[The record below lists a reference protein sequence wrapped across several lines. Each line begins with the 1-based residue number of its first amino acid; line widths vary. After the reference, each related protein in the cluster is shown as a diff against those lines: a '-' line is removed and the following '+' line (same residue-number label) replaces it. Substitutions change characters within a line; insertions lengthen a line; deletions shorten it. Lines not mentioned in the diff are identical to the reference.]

1 MKKLFATLPTG
12 EEIYTCR
19 ISGTNT
25 VAEIIT
31 FGAIIRSLTV
41 NGVDIVGGFDKIDY
55 YLEDP
60 GCQGAIIGRVA
71 NRIENAVFTVDGAKY
86 EVRKNNGNN
95 SLHGGF
101 EFNRNVWNI
110 ENLSENSVTLSYL
123 SRDGEYGFPGD
134 LFTTVTYSFI
144 GDALVIDY
152 KATPTKKT
160 PIALTNHAYFNLDG
174 FGSDVKK
181 HKLMIASQNYTE
193 VNKALIPTGNRPTVC
208 GTVFDFRTMMPID
221 RGLSEEEFRGYD
233 NNFIITP
240 TEFKKFGDKELGL
253 AAVLENDSLTLSVY
267 SDQPG
272 LQVYT
277 GNGLSAASGQLFKG
291 GIKPVKYGAICLETQ
306 TEPNCINHG
315 IGIYNAGETYTHTC
329 VYSLKIKDNV

>member
-1 MKKLFATLPTG
+1 MKKLFDTLPTG
-12 EEIYTCR
+12 EQIYSCK
-19 ISGTNT
+19 IIGTNT
-25 VAEIIT
+25 AAEIIT
-31 FGAIIRSLTV
+31 FGAIIQSLTV
-41 NGVDIVGGFDKIDY
+41 NGVDVVGGFDKIDY
-55 YLEDP
+55 YIGDP

-71 NRIENAVFTVDGAKY
+71 NRIENATFTLDGIRY
-86 EVRKNNGNN
+86 DVRKNNGNN

-101 EFNRNVWNI
+101 EFNQSIWNI
-110 ENLSENSVTLSYL
+110 ESLSESSVTLSYL

-134 LFTTVTYSFI
+134 LSVTVTYSFI

-160 PIALTNHAYFNLDG
+160 PIALTNHTYFNLDG
-174 FGSDVKK
+174 LGGDVKK
-181 HKLMIASQNYTE
+181 HKLMIASQSYTE

-208 GTVFDFRTMMPID
+208 GTVFDFRAMQTID
-221 RGLSEEEFRGYD
+221 RGLSNDEFRGYD

-240 TEFKKFGDKELGL
+240 TEFKTFGEKKLGL
-253 AAVLENDSLTLSVY
+253 SAVLENDSLRLSVY

-277 GNGLSAASGQLFKG
+277 GNGLSPASGQIFKG
-291 GIKPVKYGAICLETQ
+291 GIELVKYGAICLETQ

-315 IGIYNAGETYTHTC
+315 IGIYNEGETYSHTC
-329 VYSLKIKDNV
+329 VYSFDVKDNV